1 MTDFAVRPPVYDL
14 RSILGLAL
22 PAHVLAQID
31 GTWRPAWLITRM
43 HHADGWVALIQYTDD
58 NGQELSCRIPV
69 ALLGP
74 YR

>member
-22 PAHVLAQID
+22 PAHVVAQID
-31 GTWRPAWLITRM
+31 GVWRPAWLISRV
-43 HHADGWVALIQYTDD
+43 HCEDGWIGLIQYTDPT
-58 NGQELSCRIPV
+58 GHEHTRRVPAAQ
-69 ALLGP
+69 LGP